1 MTPTQTRELEQV
13 PTLRLL
19 SYAYFTFICY
29 LTIGLPLAVLPSLV
43 HFDLGYSTV
52 IAGLVISVQY
62 IATLVSRPTVGHFS
76 DRRGA
81 RPAVIGGLGT
91 GALTGAMLLVAGMA
105 APHSRMIALLVLI
118 ASRLLLGIAESLT
131 STGSTL
137 WSIAA
142 NGSGNTAKIIG
153 YNGVS
158 TYGGMALGAPL
169 GVWLNNRWGLGGI
182 GVFVL
187 AIGMVSMV
195 VAMRK
200 PATAIHHGKHL
211 PIRAIFQRVL
221 MHGTV
226 LALGGVG
233 FSELATFVT
242 LYYVNRHWEG
252 AALCLTAFGIAFM
265 LTRLLFIN
273 TIALFGTFAVATV
286 SLGVELA
293 GLFLI
298 WSAHSPTVALAGS
311 ALTGFGFS
319 LVFPAIGLEV
329 VKQVPVQNRGAALGI
344 YTGFVDISFFLTGST
359 SGAIIGWFGYGAIF
373 VFAMIAV
380 IMALGFVLLLMN
392 QARQAT

>member
-1 MTPTQTRELEQV
+1 MTPPHQPGQDRV
-13 PTLRLL
+13 ITLRLL
-19 SYAYFTFICY
+19 GYAYFTFIGY

-43 HFDLGYSTV
+43 HYGLGFSTV
-52 IAGLVISVQY
+52 IAGLVISIQY

-81 RPAVIGGLGT
+81 RPAVIGGLAT
-91 GALTGAMLLVAGMA
+91 GALTGVSLLIAGIVS
-105 APHSRMIALLVLI
+105 PHSKMMALLVLI

-142 NGSGNTAKIIG
+142 NGSEHTAKIIG

-187 AIGMVSMV
+187 AIGLVSMV
-195 VAMRK
+195 VAIRK
-200 PATAIHHGKHL
+200 PATAIHPGEHL
-211 PIRAIFQRVL
+211 PIAAIFKRVL
-221 MHGTV
+221 VHGTV

-252 AALCLTAFGIAFM
+252 AALCLTAFGVAFM
-265 LTRLLFIN
+265 LTRILFIN
-273 TIALFGTFAVATV
+273 TIAIFGPFTVAMA
-286 SLGVELA
+286 SLSVELA

-298 WSAHSPTVALAGS
+298 WSAHSPTTALVGS

-319 LVFPAIGLEV
+319 LVFPSIGLEV
-329 VKQVPVQNRGAALGI
+329 VKRVPVQNRGAALGI
-344 YTGFVDISFFLTGST
+344 YTGFADISFFLTGPT

-373 VFAMIAV
+373 VFAMVAV
-380 IMALGFVLLLMN
+380 TMALGFVLMLMN
-392 QARQAT
+392 QARSAG